1 MIRSAVAEPMSA
13 EFNRTNKILLDIA
26 MLPRQQQGRHLYTT
40 KPQLVNRACGEG
52 MRWPVS

>member
-1 MIRSAVAEPMSA
+1 MIHSAVAEPMSA

-40 KPQLVNRACGEG
+40 KPQLVNRVCGEG
-52 MRWPVS
+52 MRWSVS